1 MVFPYVSKELIEE
14 LNNRFPQR
22 SPEWDESYEHLM
34 WRGGQRSVVEF
45 LTTIC
50 EEQDLASTTG

>member
-14 LNNRFPQR
+14 LNQRFPQK
-22 SPEWDESYEHLM
+22 SPQKGEPHEDLM

-45 LTTIC
+45 LTLIC
-50 EEQDLASTTG
+50 EEQDLATTTG

>member
-14 LNNRFPQR
+14 LNNRFPNR
-22 SPEWDESYEHLM
+22 SPDLAEEYSELM

-45 LTTIC
+45 LTIIC
-50 EEQDLASTTG
+50 EEQDLASK